1 MTKRHRTTFDQTFY
15 GRTRSIEWHKAKK
28 YYFLI
33 TNMLYNNLNISAIL
47 LSSMPIPCF
56 PPRDTHIILV
66 AERAHTPSESILRG
80 IISFHA
86 VGFRQCLIGATQPTA
101 NILPSCA
108 FRFRFLRAYPPLEG
122 HGATGRTAD
131 RPGGT
136 FVEIQASGIQASGI
150 QASGIQASGVWYL
163 WLPFWGTR
171 PSYPVLAAESA
182 VAPSRWL

>member
-66 AERAHTPSESILRG
+66 AERAHTPPPESILRG

-101 NILPSCA
+101 NILPP
-108 FRFRFLRAYPPLEG
+108 LRISPPILEC
-122 HGATGRTAD
+122 
-131 RPGGT
+131 
-136 FVEIQASGIQASGI
+136 
-150 QASGIQASGVWYL
+150 
-163 WLPFWGTR
+163 LP
-171 PSYPVLAAESA
+171 SS
-182 VAPSRWL
+182 